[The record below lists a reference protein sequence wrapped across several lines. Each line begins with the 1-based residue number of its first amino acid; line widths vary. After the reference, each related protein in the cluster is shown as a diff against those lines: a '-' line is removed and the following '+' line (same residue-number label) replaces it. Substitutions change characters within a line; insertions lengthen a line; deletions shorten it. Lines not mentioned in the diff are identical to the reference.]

1 MKFSC
6 DNCGAQYLIA
16 DDKLGQRGV
25 KVRCKKCSFVIVLK
39 PGGPL
44 GAMVSAASAAP
55 LSDASAASLTPLSD
69 ASAPPSKGPR
79 GGLEARPRAIGG
91 EASLPP
97 EATSS
102 EFGLSQE
109 FRAMGFD
116 EGPASDDADAE
127 PPTPQREAA
136 GLGLSTPPRIDEHQA
151 ATSVTDEREGG
162 FGLHEGFGAQ
172 DDEAT
177 VAAMPGED
185 LERAVGKG
193 LLESTHVGPAQTP
206 FDQEATGAIPVRP
219 REAADAEASAASR
232 ESADD
237 PGGLGAS
244 LARWSGDE
252 SAEAPRTEVGPS
264 QLLRTAKAPSSGGG
278 SGSLAALAARES
290 EDDGPGEEAAIADAI
305 GSAFD
310 AMFGGL
316 GDEAAPGLFG
326 QRPENGG
333 ADVHQVSTREF
344 PAELHAELAMAG
356 SADRLETRVF
366 DTEAMAQV
374 QAEQDRAQRVTAKPA
389 PVKEWYVAI
398 DEQQV
403 GPLTVDEV
411 KERWDARQVGPAT
424 LAWRA
429 GMADWLAIRFAPG
442 LEGLGPMVERSV
454 EKAPAAAKK
463 DAAPERASVPPHIAP
478 PAEPERAPVSPRGA
492 PSVAEVEDGG
502 WRPSAASALAAL
514 AAEELSEPA
523 APRKEKPKSDVA
535 LAGALPATSGALE
548 KLLEGEAKPAAT
560 LFGAAEK
567 SESFVRPL
575 PRSVE
580 AVTSVP
586 LLKAPEKSKSNL
598 LVPVSIVVGAVLLGG
613 IVVGGM
619 MMTSKSP
626 PAREAPASAP
636 LAVAAPSP
644 PPAAPPP
651 AADPGAAAAPA
662 AEPSREASA
671 PAPRDVEPVT
681 GRPAEPARP
690 VPAAAVEPRKPAPEP
705 RKPIEA
711 REAREPVARPEPE
724 PPARAAPEPPVR
736 PAPERPAP
744 APQEVKRPVEEED
757 LLGASKKKKVEPEP
771 EPEAALPRQLDD
783 ADILGVIRDHRG
795 DVRGCL
801 DKQEASGSSLDG
813 TMTVKMVIQKDGT
826 PSRIT
831 VTPDEFKASVVGK
844 CVVTAVARWRFPA
857 FSGPTMPVDFPVR
870 VKGN

>member
-44 GAMVSAASAAP
+44 GAMVSATSAAP

-69 ASAPPSKGPR
+69 SSAPASKGPR
-79 GGLEARPRAIGG
+79 VGLEARPRAIGG

-102 EFGLSQE
+102 DFGLSQE

-116 EGPASDDADAE
+116 DGLARDDDAVGE
-127 PPTPQREAA
+127 PPPPEQAFA

-151 ATSVTDEREGG
+151 ATSVTDEAEGG

-193 LLESTHVGPAQTP
+193 LLEATHVGPSQTP

-219 REAADAEASAASR
+219 REDADAALSRGSAG
-232 ESADD
+232 DL
-237 PGGLGAS
+237 GGLGAS

-264 QLLRTAKAPSSGGG
+264 QLLRAAQASSSGGA
-278 SGSLAALAARES
+278 SASLAALAARES
-290 EDDGPGEEAAIADAI
+290 EDEGPGEEAAIADAI

-326 QRPENGG
+326 ERSENGG
-333 ADVHQVSTREF
+333 ADVHQASTREF

-356 SADRLETRVF
+356 TADRLETRVF

-374 QAEQDRAQRVTAKPA
+374 QAEQDRAQRGTAKPA
-389 PVKEWYVAI
+389 PAKEWYVAI
-398 DEQQV
+398 DDQQV

-411 KERWDARQVGPAT
+411 KERWDSRQVGPNT

-442 LEGLGPMVERSV
+442 LEALGPMVERAV
-454 EKAPAAAKK
+454 EKAPAAARK
-463 DAAPERASVPPHIAP
+463 DAAPERASAPPHIAP
-478 PAEPERAPVSPRGA
+478 PAEPAPVSARGA
-492 PSVAEVEDGG
+492 PPAAEAEDSG

-523 APRKEKPKSDVA
+523 APRKDKPKSDVA
-535 LAGALPATSGALE
+535 LGGALPATSGALE

-567 SESFVRPL
+567 SESYVRPL

-619 MMTSKSP
+619 MMTSKTP
-626 PAREAPASAP
+626 PPREAPASAP
-636 LAVAAPSP
+636 LAVAAPPSSP
-644 PPAAPPP
+644 APAPAAPS
-651 AADPGAAAAPA
+651 APA

-671 PAPRDVEPVT
+671 PAPRDVEPAAA
-681 GRPAEPARP
+681 RPPEPSRP
-690 VPAAAVEPRKPAPEP
+690 VPTQPAEQRKPAPEP
-705 RKPIEA
+705 RKPTEP
-711 REAREPVARPEPE
+711 REAREPVARAEPE
-724 PPARAAPEPPVR
+724 PPARVAPEPPAR

-757 LLGASKKKKVEPEP
+757 LLGASRKKKPEPEP
-771 EPEAALPRQLDD
+771 EPEVASLPRQLDD
-783 ADILGVIRDHRG
+783 SDILGVIRDHRG
-795 DVRGCL
+795 DVRSCL